1 MSVTRRRLWLM
12 AASLALVAG
21 CATPPR
27 PQPAQ
32 PAQQAAA
39 WSGRLALQVKDNANE
54 SFSAMFDL
62 RGSSDAGEL
71 TLSNPIGGTM
81 AVLSWA
87 PGRAI
92 LRNDGQT
99 HQFDSVDALV
109 RKATGSDIPVAALF
123 DWLRGVA
130 TPVPGWKPDLSQLAQ
145 GRISA
150 TRLQPGPEATL
161 RVAIDR

>member
-1 MSVTRRRLWLM
+1 MSITRRRLWLM
-12 AASLALVAG
+12 AASLVLVAG

-27 PQPAQ
+27 PKPV
-32 PAQQAAA
+32 PEAAA

-62 RGSSDAGEL
+62 HGSAESGEL

-81 AVLSWA
+81 AVLSWT
-87 PGRAI
+87 PGSAI
-92 LRNDGQT
+92 LRSDGKT
-99 HQFDSVDALV
+99 HHFDSVGALV

-130 TPVPGWKPDLSQLAQ
+130 TPVPGWTPDLSQLAQ